1 MTECSNYGETVEI
14 SKILFFFFFFRTRY
28 TVHFDC

>member
-14 SKILFFFFFFRTRY
+14 SKILFFFFFRTRY